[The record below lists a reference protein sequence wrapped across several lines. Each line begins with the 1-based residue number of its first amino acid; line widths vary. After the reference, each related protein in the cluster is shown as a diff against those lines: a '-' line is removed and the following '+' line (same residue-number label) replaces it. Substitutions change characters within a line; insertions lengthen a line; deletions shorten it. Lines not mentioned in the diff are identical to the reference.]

1 MKNILNTLVL
11 AAAMGLG
18 SVATADVDSDVE
30 FLDEARQQ
38 NTYGFWECRAQ
49 APRLIRVF
57 KAKGQGYRDDIQ
69 DEALKACNAA
79 AVFQCWPLG
88 CAEVR

>member
-1 MKNILNTLVL
+1 MKSLKRLVL
-11 AAAMGLG
+11 ACAIGLG
-18 SVATADVDSDVE
+18 SLAIAGDNDVE
-30 FLDEARQQ
+30 FLDEARQP

-57 KAKGQGYRDDIQ
+57 KAKGEGYRDDIQ
-69 DEALKACNAA
+69 DQALDACNAV

-88 CAEVR
+88 CAEVRSR